1 MSEQKVCPT
10 CGTEYP
16 LSERF
21 CPRDGTAL
29 RSSNTGGDLL
39 GSVVADRYHVIKKL
53 GEGGMGA
60 VYLAEH
66 VKMGRKSALK
76 VMHPGMNSDPD
87 AIARFNREASN
98 ASRLSHP
105 NICGI
110 YDFGE
115 TPDGLIYLAMEFIE
129 GKALTDLIEASGS
142 LQPARAASIV
152 HQVADALQVAHD
164 AGIVHRDL
172 KPDNIMVAKNRDGSD
187 LVKVVDFGIAKAS
200 SSDAQK
206 VTKTGLVVGTPE
218 YMSPEQLAGD
228 KLDGR
233 SDIYSLGLVAF
244 NCLTGKLPFP
254 SESAQEAMIMR
265 LTDRPRTLAEIRP
278 DVAWP
283 DELQAVMDHALAR
296 DAAERY
302 QSAAQFGREFAEVVK
317 DMPQTQAAEGATMV
331 IGAATAA
338 AKTPAAKTAAAAPP
352 PTRVAGK
359 GAAAPAKAAPAAV
372 EKKTPIV
379 PIVGGLAAAAVI
391 GFFGYTKFTGS
402 PADPTAGDTTGIQQ
416 MAGAVG
422 TDSGANTTNLSNQLP
437 GNAQTPNVTGGS
449 TTPPAAPS
457 NSSTQ
462 TPPRPSGTSTRPGP
476 TAQPQQQQNTG
487 AQTPPSGGN
496 TSPATQPNTAPT
508 NPTTPPTAGPP
519 VRDRLVAWQRTL
531 FEAGVT
537 ESEAR
542 RIVREAAP
550 LRAGLSGTDLGEW
563 HFVHMLAYGV
573 VLGDIERGCASADSV
588 IRAFPSG
595 HPKAREAASIKQES
609 CP

>member
-1 MSEQKVCPT
+1 MSDQKVCPT

-29 RSSNTGGDLL
+29 RSANAQADLL
-39 GSVVADRYHVIKKL
+39 GSVVADRYHILKKL
-53 GEGGMGA
+53 GEGGMGT

-76 VMHPGMNSDPD
+76 VMNPGMNTDPD

-129 GKALTDLIEASGS
+129 GKALTDLIEKDGA
-142 LQPARAASIV
+142 LPPARAASIV
-152 HQVADALQVAHD
+152 HQTADALQVAHD

-172 KPDNIMVAKNRDGSD
+172 KPDNIMVAKNRDNTD

-265 LTDRPRTLAEIRP
+265 LTDRPRMLSEMRP
-278 DVAWP
+278 DLQWP
-283 DELQAVMDHALAR
+283 DALQAVIDKALAR
-296 DAAERY
+296 DANERY
-302 QSAAQFGREFAEVVK
+302 QSAAQFGRDFAAVIA
-317 DMPQTQAAEGATMV
+317 DMPSTQVTEGATQV
-331 IGAATAA
+331 IGAMNAGS
-338 AKTPAAKTAAAAPP
+338 AKTAAVPASAPVP
-352 PTRVAGK
+352 KTRVAGQSP
-359 GAAAPAKAAPAAV
+359 ARASSSVPAPS
-372 EKKTPIV
+372 EKKKSMLV
-379 PIVGGLAAAAVI
+379 PLLGGGVVVAAAAVFAVKSFSGKTPTPVNADSSVVAEQGPI
-391 GFFGYTKFTGS
+391 TE
-402 PADPTAGDTTGIQQ
+402 PAPGATPPGDP
-416 MAGAVG
+416 
-422 TDSGANTTNLSNQLP
+422 
-437 GNAQTPNVTGGS
+437 
-449 TTPPAAPS
+449 TTPPAGTQQM
-457 NSSTQ
+457 NSPVNPGTNV
-462 TPPRPSGTSTRPGP
+462 PRTEP
-476 TAQPQQQQNTG
+476 
-487 AQTPPSGGN
+487 
-496 TSPATQPNTAPT
+496 QPNRPNT
-508 NPTTPPTAGPP
+508 PTTPAGTPATSSTASQVIADWKQRLEALENEPDSVAGARVARNAIREVGALEPT
-519 VRDRLVAWQRTL
+519 
-531 FEAGVT
+531 
-537 ESEAR
+537 
-542 RIVREAAP
+542 
-550 LRAGLSGTDLGEW
+550 LSGLTRDDARWVLFLANYQLGITDEICRIGAQ
-563 HFVHMLAYGV
+563 V
-573 VLGDIERGCASADSV
+573 
-588 IRAFPSG
+588 
-595 HPKAREAASIKQES
+595 AASRLLTPEQTS
-609 CP
+609 GARSLRQTSGCQ

>member
-29 RSSNTGGDLL
+29 RSSNTSGDLL

-76 VMHPGMNSDPD
+76 VMHPGMNADPD

-115 TPDGLIYLAMEFIE
+115 TSEGLIYLAMEFIE
-129 GKALTDLIEASGS
+129 GKSLTDLIEANIA
-142 LQPARAASIV
+142 LPPVRAASIV

-206 VTKTGLVVGTPE
+206 VTKTGMVVGTPE

-265 LTDRPRTLAEIRP
+265 LTDRPRTLAELRP
-278 DVAWP
+278 DIAWP
-283 DELQAVMDHALAR
+283 DDLQAVMDHALAR

-302 QSAAQFGREFAEVVK
+302 QSAAQFGREFAEVVAS
-317 DMPQTQAAEGATMV
+317 MPATQATEGATMV
-331 IGAATAA
+331 IGAATVPAGA
-338 AKTPAAKTAAAAPP
+338 GKTAPVAAAAPP
-352 PTRVAGK
+352 KTRVSRRDEAQSPAK
-359 GAAAPAKAAPAAV
+359 APAAAPAPAKKSSAMPIVAGIAAV
-372 EKKTPIV
+372 
-379 PIVGGLAAAAVI
+379 AVI
-391 GFFGYTKFTGS
+391 GYFGATKFMGGS
-402 PADPTAGDTTGIQQ
+402 AEPTAGDSATLVVQQ
-416 MAGAVG
+416 
-422 TDSGANTTNLSNQLP
+422 
-437 GNAQTPNVTGGS
+437 
-449 TTPPAAPS
+449 PPAPTPS
-457 NSSTQ
+457 QPGALGEQAQGTASTPMSNPLPAASQ
-462 TPPRPSGTSTRPGP
+462 PPRNEPRPSGP
-476 TAQPQQQQNTG
+476 TT
-487 AQTPPSGGN
+487 
-496 TSPATQPNTAPT
+496 T
-508 NPTTPPTAGPP
+508 NPTDPSSNPPAGPS
-519 VRDRLVAWQRTL
+519 VTARLSRWLAEMQADGATP
-531 FEAGVT
+531 A
-537 ESEAR
+537 EAR
-542 RIVREAAP
+542 RVLLDLAEVRP
-550 LRAGLSGTDLGEW
+550 GLSGRQLAEW
-563 HFVHMLAYGV
+563 HFVELHAFIILGDSEGCRAANDVKRLTTDPSRVMVADAMLA
-573 VLGDIERGCASADSV
+573 DDGCK
-588 IRAFPSG
+588 R
-595 HPKAREAASIKQES
+595 
-609 CP
+609 